1 MTIDM
6 HPHGDTRPYHK
17 KKVVNISNYL
27 GSHTA
32 HASFPHGYHGNFFH
46 QNSAHNEICGS
57 TMDHPYVTLYG
68 GPALYMNI
76 DAVMEGEE
84 DVDEMDKAYAEN

>member
-1 MTIDM
+1 
-6 HPHGDTRPYHK
+6 
-17 KKVVNISNYL
+17 
-27 GSHTA
+27 
-32 HASFPHGYHGNFFH
+32 
-46 QNSAHNEICGS
+46 
-57 TMDHPYVTLYG
+57 MDHPYVTLYG